1 MAEWEREMSE
11 NIIMRGNL
19 ITVKKEVVKKSEI
32 RDFLKV
38 NVPEASAAERR
49 YLASLLKA
57 EGVIFNYKTLLE
69 LDLIL
74 S

>member
-1 MAEWEREMSE
+1 
-11 NIIMRGNL
+11 MRGNL

-49 YLASLLKA
+49 YLANLLKV

>member
-1 MAEWEREMSE
+1 MSE

-19 ITVKKEVVKKSEI
+19 ITVKKEMVKKSEI

-38 NVPEASAAERR
+38 HVPEASAAERR
-49 YLASLLKA
+49 YLANLLKA